1 MRAAMRK
8 EFGGPEVLEVVE
20 MAKPVPQAGEVL
32 IAVRAFGLNRA
43 ELYMRRGEWAEAAP
57 VSGIECVGVV
67 EHDPSGR
74 LAPRQTVMA
83 CMGGMGRSVNG
94 SYAEYVAVRSA
105 NVLPL
110 ETSLDRSPEGWAT
123 LSALPESYA
132 TAWSSLQNLALQPD
146 QRLLVRGGSS
156 NLGLAAIALAAQL
169 GVHVTATSRTVAREA
184 QLKEAG
190 AARVIVADPGVAAE
204 FEGVPY
210 DAVLDLIGNRTLL
223 DSMRAAKAGGRVCI
237 AGFLGGLAPVE
248 DFNPLMQMPSG
259 VHLSFFGSFELGS
272 AAFPMSAVPMQDIV
286 RSVEQGRL
294 QAQPAGVFSLEQL
307 PQAHALME
315 RGEANGKLVV
325 VL

>member
-1 MRAAMRK
+1 MRAVMRR

-20 MAKPVPQAGEVL
+20 VAKPGPQADEVL

-57 VSGIECVGVV
+57 ISGIECVGVV

-74 LAPRQTVMA
+74 LSPGQKVMA

-110 ETSLDRSPEGWAT
+110 ETSLDWGA
-123 LSALPESYA
+123 LAALPETYA
-132 TAWSSLQNLALQPD
+132 TAWSSLQNLALRPGQH
-146 QRLLVRGGSS
+146 LLVRGGSS
-156 NLGLAAIALAAQL
+156 SLGLAVIGLAALQD
-169 GVHVTATSRTVAREA
+169 VHVSATGRSAGRAP
-184 QLKEAG
+184 QLKAAG
-190 AARVIVADPGVAAE
+190 AERVIVADPGQAVE
-204 FEGVPY
+204 FDGGPY

-223 DSMRAAKAGGRVCI
+223 DSMRATKAGGRVCI
-237 AGFLGGLAPVE
+237 AGFLGGLAPLE
-248 DFNPLMQMPSG
+248 GFNPLTQMPSG

-272 AAFPMSAVPMQDIV
+272 AKFPLSAVPMQDIV
-286 RSVEQGRL
+286 RNVEQGRL
-294 QAQPAGVFSLEQL
+294 QARPAGVFSLGQL
-307 PQAHALME
+307 PQAHGLME

>member
-1 MRAAMRK
+1 MRK

-20 MAKPVPQAGEVL
+20 VAKPVPQADEVL

-57 VSGIECVGVV
+57 ISGIECVGVV

-74 LAPRQTVMA
+74 LAQGQTVMA

-94 SYAEYVAVRSA
+94 SYAEYVAVRSP

-110 ETSLDRSPEGWAT
+110 ETTLDWAA
-123 LSALPESYA
+123 LAALPETYA
-132 TAWSSLQNLALQPD
+132 TAWSSLQNLALKPG

-156 NLGLAAIALAAQL
+156 NLGVAAIALAAQMD
-169 GVHVTATSRTVAREA
+169 VHVTATTRSAGREA
-184 QLKEAG
+184 QLKAAG
-190 AARVIVADPGVAAE
+190 AERVVVANPGEAAE
-204 FEGVPY
+204 FDGAPY

-223 DSMRAAKAGGRVCI
+223 DSMRATRAGGRVCI

-248 DFNPLMQMPSG
+248 GFNPLAQMPSG

-272 AAFPMSAVPMQDIV
+272 AAFPLSAVPMQDIV

-294 QAQPAGVFSLEQL
+294 RAAPAGVFSLDQL

-315 RGEANGKLVV
+315 SGEASGKLVV